1 MNIVFMGTPDFAVP
15 CLEALIN
22 KGHTVSAVFAQ
33 PDRPKGRGHKLCP
46 PPVKECAEK
55 HKIPVFQPEKIKN
68 NPEVLET
75 LRSLNPD
82 IAVVVAYGKIL
93 PKEMLEIPKF
103 GCINV
108 HASLLPKYRGSA
120 PIQWAV
126 LNGDKVTG
134 VTTMLLDEGMD
145 TGDILLTKE
154 FEIPEQMTSGELFD
168 ALSPLGAELLTETVD
183 ALESGM
189 IFPKKQDE
197 SKATHA
203 PMLSKEMA
211 EIDFSKPAEQIIN
224 LIRGMNPWPV
234 AFTAFGDMKIK
245 VYSAKR
251 AGKSSAPAGEVL
263 AGKSLVVS
271 CGDGGSVELCEV
283 QLVGSR
289 RMTSEE
295 MLRGHKISEGSV
307 LGTKE
312 D

>member
-1 MNIVFMGTPDFAVP
+1 M
-15 CLEALIN
+15 
-22 KGHTVSAVFAQ
+22 
-33 PDRPKGRGHKLCP
+33 
-46 PPVKECAEK
+46 
-55 HKIPVFQPEKIKN
+55 
-68 NPEVLET
+68 
-75 LRSLNPD
+75 
-82 IAVVVAYGKIL
+82 VVAYGKIL

-154 FEIPEQMTSGELFD
+154 FEIPEEMTSGELFD

-245 VYSAKR
+245 VYSAKK

-295 MLRGHKISEGSV
+295 MLRGHKIPEGSCSRNQGGLKWDTDIIITV
-307 LGTKE
+307 IIFNTFSLCFPQSYLCCGRRDLLNPDTE
-312 D
+312 NIQELTQPFV